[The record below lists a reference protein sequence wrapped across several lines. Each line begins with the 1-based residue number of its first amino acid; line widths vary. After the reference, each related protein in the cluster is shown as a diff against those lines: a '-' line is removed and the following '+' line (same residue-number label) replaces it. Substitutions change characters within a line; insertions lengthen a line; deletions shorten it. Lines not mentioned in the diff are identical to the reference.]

1 MQHSHWISIQ
11 TSSVAGFPIPLPAV
25 HLYVPASC
33 LLISVNGMKTTLLS
47 EALVH
52 VMFGVGL
59 PSAEQFSVRFPPSV
73 TVWFP
78 EITVMLGGSK
88 NSKDV

>member
-1 MQHSHWISIQ
+1 M
-11 TSSVAGFPIPLPAV
+11 

-47 EALVH
+47 EGLVH

-59 PSAEQFSVRFPPSV
+59 PSAEQFSVMFPPSV
-73 TVWFP
+73 TVWFS
-78 EITVMLGGSK
+78 ENTVMLGGSTK
-88 NSKDV
+88 SKDV